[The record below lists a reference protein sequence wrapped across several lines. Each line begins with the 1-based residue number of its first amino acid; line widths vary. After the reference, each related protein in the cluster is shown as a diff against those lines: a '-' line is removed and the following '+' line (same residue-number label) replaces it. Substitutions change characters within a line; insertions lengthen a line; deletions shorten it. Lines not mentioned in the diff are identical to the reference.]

1 MEPTGISNQGTGS
14 NEIRNGLDK
23 STSRSAS
30 AHDAVDRLASA
41 ARPAVD
47 RLAETA
53 HHTVDRFST
62 MASSAAG
69 TLQQKR
75 EQLSS
80 ASSEWTDEART
91 YVRANPMQA
100 IGIAA
105 AVGFVLS
112 WLMKSR

>member
-1 MEPTGISNQGTGS
+1 MEQTGINNQGTGS

-23 STSRSAS
+23 TSGRSAS
-30 AHDAVDRLASA
+30 AHSAVDRIADA

-53 HHTVDRFST
+53 HQTVDRVST

-69 TLQQKR
+69 TLQQR
-75 EQLSS
+75 RDQLTS
-80 ASSEWTDEART
+80 ASGEWADEART

-112 WLMKSR
+112 WMMKSR